1 MFILFFLLW
10 VTFNGK
16 MTLEI
21 ALFGLVLAAVMVFFC
36 CKFLGYRLKMELLL
50 FVMAGPFL
58 QYLGVLFI
66 EILKAN
72 WCVIKYIF
80 NSRDELDPVLVHFD
94 VPLKSKFARVVLA
107 NSITLTPGTI
117 TANLDREGYTVHCL
131 DRELGVGIDQS
142 VFVKLLMNM
151 EAKADRIL
159 GSTMDGSSDAPNK
172 TGAEGQK
179 N

>member
-1 MFILFFLLW
+1 MFKIITRFFS
-10 VTFNGK
+10 FYP
-16 MTLEI
+16 I
-21 ALFGLVLAAVMVFFC
+21 AP
-36 CKFLGYRLKMELLL
+36 KS
-50 FVMAGPFL
+50 
-58 QYLGVLFI
+58 
-66 EILKAN
+66 
-72 WCVIKYIF
+72 KYIF

-159 GSTMDGSSDAPNK
+159 GSTMDGSSDAPDK
-172 TGAEGQK
+172 TGAEGRK